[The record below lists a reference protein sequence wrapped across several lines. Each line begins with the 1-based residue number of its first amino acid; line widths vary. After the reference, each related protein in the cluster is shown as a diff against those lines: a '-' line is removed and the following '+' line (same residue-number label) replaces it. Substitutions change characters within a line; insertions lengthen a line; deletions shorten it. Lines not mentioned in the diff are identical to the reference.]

1 MSPGRGRLD
10 GPPVDV
16 QRVLSAERTGDEVRL
31 WAIQRDVRFRDVS
44 RARGLVASALLLR
57 LVAVQDGENPDQLVD
72 RVVCVLA
79 GIVILDQ
86 VNHLG
91 GGSGI
96 SDLRAANASG
106 WVY

>member
-1 MSPGRGRLD
+1 MSPFRGRLD
-10 GPPVDV
+10 GHPVDV

-31 WAIQRDVRFRDVS
+31 WAIQRDLRFRDVA
-44 RARGLVASALLLR
+44 RARGLIASALLLR

-86 VNHLG
+86 VNHVG

-96 SDLRAANASG
+96 SDLCAANASG